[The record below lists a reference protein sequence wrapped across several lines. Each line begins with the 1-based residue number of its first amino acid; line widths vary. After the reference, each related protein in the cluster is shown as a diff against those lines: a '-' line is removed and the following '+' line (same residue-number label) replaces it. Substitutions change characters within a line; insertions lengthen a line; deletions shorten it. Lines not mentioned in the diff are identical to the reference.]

1 MSNIESAGVSI
12 HALLSSKSLAPALRD
27 RIVSADKVCQRR
39 TKPYPLN
46 HPNPLAHSRTLP
58 GAPQDGNGELS
69 VDEVLA
75 VMRSEI
81 DMARDRRMLRRV
93 AAVLVAGLVLSVA
106 AVAGLT
112 FAVVALSKDTA
123 SSGGALV
130 DKVTGVPLRTAGGFL
145 AITTSLEA
153 DADVLAL
160 WDVAA
165 PPSRYG
171 FDGTTLV
178 YDSSVNASA
187 VAFACELIAEG
198 RDRIIASDDAN
209 GAAPVSV
216 IHSAACST
224 GGAGAEGVIVH
235 EGIEY
240 ILRCPV
246 DVGTPAAKCHL
257 FTEINPSNTTG
268 AGAGGA
274 RRRSLLGVD
283 AMRAPVHVVAGASEM
298 RCDVKGEC
306 QVTSRP
312 GHGRKLRLDVANVP
326 CESPTSCASPRLPHL
341 LPVSCHFPH

>member
-1 MSNIESAGVSI
+1 
-12 HALLSSKSLAPALRD
+12 
-27 RIVSADKVCQRR
+27 
-39 TKPYPLN
+39 
-46 HPNPLAHSRTLP
+46 
-58 GAPQDGNGELS
+58 

-93 AAVLVAGLVLSVA
+93 AAVLAAGLVLAVA

-130 DKVTGVPLRTAGGFL
+130 DKVTGAPLRTAGGFL
-145 AITTSLEA
+145 GIATSLEA

-165 PPSRYG
+165 PPSRYVL
-171 FDGTTLV
+171 DGTTLV

-187 VAFACELIAEG
+187 VALACELIAEG
-198 RDRIIASDDAN
+198 RDRMIVSDGAN
-209 GAAPVSV
+209 GAAPVSLT
-216 IHSAACST
+216 HSAACST

-240 ILRCPV
+240 IVRCPA
-246 DVGTPAAKCHL
+246 DVSAAGAKCHL
-257 FTEINPSNTTG
+257 FTEVNPSNATG
-268 AGAGGA
+268 AGAGRA
-274 RRRSLLGVD
+274 RRRSLLGAGAV
-283 AMRAPVHVVAGASEM
+283 RAPVHVIAGASEL

-306 QVTSRP
+306 QVTSKP
-312 GHGRKLRLDVANVP
+312 GHGRKLR
-326 CESPTSCASPRLPHL
+326 
-341 LPVSCHFPH
+341 